1 MGNTSHNTATQW
13 LSAAAAIALTP
24 AAASGAAELSPMLA
38 QGMAAQPLNTAGA
51 VAIGMP
57 PGLALFV
64 WGVVL
69 LSAVSCL
76 WLLILVLRDRRKE
89 RSAPA
94 EELEASALE
103 DQAADTGPA
112 LSLRACWPL
121 GGGAAGAV
129 HPLRSYRVH
138 RGLRPVGPVG
148 PIGPIRVPHA
158 SWLGRMLGR

>member
-13 LSAAAAIALTP
+13 LSAAAAIVLTP
-24 AAASGAAELSPMLA
+24 AGAAGAAGLSPFLT
-38 QGMAAQPLNTAGA
+38 QGMAAQPLDTAGA

-57 PGLALFV
+57 PGLSLFV

-69 LSAVSCL
+69 LSSVSCL

-94 EELEASALE
+94 EEREASALE

-112 LSLRACWPL
+112 LSLQAYWPL
-121 GGGAAGAV
+121 GGGTAGALGS
-129 HPLRSYRVH
+129 LRSYRIH
-138 RGLRPVGPVG
+138 GGLRP
-148 PIGPIRVPHA
+148 IGA
-158 SWLGRMLGR
+158 SHTRWLGRMLGR